1 MGFDQFFSILA
12 LILILILILP
22 NFIKTNYNNKQFF
35 KNIFIWGII
44 VALVMIF
51 SVFLFG

>member
-22 NFIKTNYNNKQFF
+22 NFIKTNNNKQFF

-51 SVFLFG
+51 SVFLFT